1 MCKHMY
7 YPFCL
12 NHFKEKD
19 NLRNTVVSQTSTNCF
34 KFWYLV
40 QDVIHLFI
48 HALDICWALI
58 KYQAYIVGLYVFISL
73 NLNNNE
79 PAS

>member
-48 HALDICWALI
+48 HALDIC
-58 KYQAYIVGLYVFISL
+58 
-73 NLNNNE
+73 
-79 PAS
+79 